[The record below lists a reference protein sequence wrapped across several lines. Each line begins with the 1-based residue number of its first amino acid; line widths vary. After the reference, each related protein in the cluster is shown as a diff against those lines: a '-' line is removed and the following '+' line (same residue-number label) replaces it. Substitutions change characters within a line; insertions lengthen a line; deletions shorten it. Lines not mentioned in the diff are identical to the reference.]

1 MPSFKDVFNRQLCQR
16 NLVFALAFA
25 NGCSYYRY
33 RNLCSCTVDLDGGGM
48 YIAEYQTGLIGTL
61 TLGADER
68 GLVGCWFENGRFYL
82 GGVDEP
88 LVRDASFPAL
98 RQAAAW
104 LERYFAGE
112 KPPVPELALAPRG
125 TAFQRQVWKALEDIP
140 YGEVVTYGDVAARV
154 ALALG
159 RRTSARAVGG
169 AVGRNPLG
177 IIVPCHR
184 VVGASG
190 DLTGFGGG
198 IPAKIALLTHEG
210 VDVARLKEA
219 VRRGGEAPVADPLE
233 EPGAV

>member
-16 NLVFALAFA
+16 NLAFALAFA
-25 NGCSYYRY
+25 NGCSYYGY

-112 KPPVPELALAPRG
+112 KPPVPELVLAPRG
-125 TAFQRQVWKALEDIP
+125 PPSSVRC
-140 YGEVVTYGDVAARV
+140 
-154 ALALG
+154 G
-159 RRTSARAVGG
+159 RRLRIYRTGRSLPTATLLHGWRWRWAGG
-169 AVGRNPLG
+169 R
-177 IIVPCHR
+177 
-184 VVGASG
+184 
-190 DLTGFGGG
+190 
-198 IPAKIALLTHEG
+198 
-210 VDVARLKEA
+210 
-219 VRRGGEAPVADPLE
+219 RRGLSGERWVVIPW
-233 EPGAV
+233 G